1 MKNWQINYI
10 ENSIHKNKERYSQ
23 NLTQSQLAKRIGI
36 TQQHLSKIE
45 NGEFSNILTLEKVL
59 LFIGYKI
66 KIEAVPLPL
75 KIIKRTSPSK
85 ITKLRPQIA

>member
-45 NGEFSNILTLEKVL
+45 NGEFLNILILQKIF

-66 KIEAVPLPL
+66 KVEAIFLPPNN
-75 KIIKRTSPSK
+75 KKNFTSK
-85 ITKLRPQIA
+85 NN